1 MKEDEKFW
9 KNRGGVFIPL
19 MKHKSGHKIS
29 TRDARFELLYLA
41 PKKQG
46 YVVQQISAY
55 SLSTDT
61 RQPSHCHRWHSKK
74 RSIHRYTFRTNNKL
88 QRPST
93 MINLRCENN
102 RRIQLLPDMGN
113 PDPLAGPF
121 GCKPCNPR
129 LDASPIYMTH
139 SIINLNWSKICQ
151 ICLVFTDLV
160 IVAIF
165 VGFSVPGFRVE
176 NFFCVLLMSWR

>member
-1 MKEDEKFW
+1 
-9 KNRGGVFIPL
+9 
-19 MKHKSGHKIS
+19 
-29 TRDARFELLYLA
+29 
-41 PKKQG
+41 
-46 YVVQQISAY
+46 
-55 SLSTDT
+55 
-61 RQPSHCHRWHSKK
+61 
-74 RSIHRYTFRTNNKL
+74 
-88 QRPST
+88 
-93 MINLRCENN
+93 
-102 RRIQLLPDMGN
+102 MGN

-165 VGFSVPGFRVE
+165 VGFSVPGFRVG
-176 NFFCVLLMSWR
+176 NFFLCFADELKIVTASVRLSRLLRKRLREHQKKYQIYIRK